1 MKPNNDPKETLRELC
16 RQQIMMETHY
26 NRFATLC
33 RGIPLRNQVL
43 DLLQEEHK
51 IHGELLAQL
60 LERGLIQYDLA
71 TAEEIEQIKRELKQK
86 GIG

>member
-1 MKPNNDPKETLRELC
+1 MKPNIDPKQTLRELC
-16 RQQIMMETHY
+16 RQQIMMENHY

-43 DLLQEEHK
+43 DLLQEEHGL
-51 IHGELLAQL
+51 HGELLAQL
-60 LERGLIQYDLA
+60 LERGLVQYDLA
-71 TAEEIEQIKRELKQK
+71 TPQETEQIKRELKQK